1 MRPLSP
7 ERSNNNKPLNYKH
20 YMKNILKQKKA
31 FTLIE
36 LLVVIAIIAILAAML
51 LPALAA
57 AKRKAQKISCVNNLK
72 EVGLAFRVWS
82 GDNGDKYPM
91 SVSANNGG
99 PNDLLPADLLNPFSI
114 WAIGQQKA
122 FAYTIFQCMSNE
134 ISTPKIVFCPSDL
147 GNGRSS
153 VADTNFITINNGYI
167 SYFFGR
173 DPNEAYP
180 AMILTGDRN
189 LTSTANQTGNPLADY
204 TTTAG
209 AVYGMG
215 PSAAGATVYIG
226 IGFAVGVQHDKSGN
240 WGLSDGS
247 VQSGSSAQLR
257 AALVNTTDY
266 TLLATTPTSA
276 AISLPGATVTAGNI
290 FVIP

>member
-1 MRPLSP
+1 
-7 ERSNNNKPLNYKH
+7 
-20 YMKNILKQKKA
+20 MKNILKQKKA

-57 AKRKAQKISCVNNLK
+57 AKRKAQKISCTNNLK

-99 PNDLLPADLLNPFSI
+99 PNDLVAADQLIPLTI
-114 WAIGQQKA
+114 WAVTQQKA
-122 FAYTIFQCMSNE
+122 FAYTVFQCMSNE
-134 ISTPKIVFCPSDL
+134 ISTPKIAFCPSDL

-153 VADTNFITINNGYI
+153 VAATNFISLNNGYI
-167 SYFFGR
+167 SYFYGR

-189 LTSTANQTGNPLADY
+189 LTALATTTGNPLADY
-204 TTTAG
+204 TTMNG

-215 PSAAGATVYIG
+215 PSAAGAQVYLG

-266 TLLATTPTSA
+266 TAIGT
-276 AISLPGATVTAGNI
+276 AISFPNATVTAGNI